1 MAGSAFFTA
10 ASGLRNHQ
18 LRIDAIANNIA
29 NVNTTGYK
37 GSNVIFSDVL
47 SQTLRGASAPTS
59 NFGGINPKQ
68 VGLGMQIAAI
78 HNLMQQSALENT
90 ARPTDFAV
98 NGSGFFT
105 LANGSSQMFTRAGD
119 FSVDRDGRL
128 TANNGWRVQGYT
140 DLTDDGL
147 QIDPGSKISDVVI
160 NFGQKLAARA
170 TTMLNYA
177 SNLNSAS
184 FRYGSADNEAASFGS
199 TGILT
204 VAGAAEPW
212 AIAVG
217 DAVTALS
224 AGPETFD
231 INGNTVT
238 YDSSGAADLEEAAN
252 IVADAINIDPT
263 TSLQV
268 QASVRE
274 LNGEFQVIVQAR
286 NSGTNI
292 DITAVSDLASSGLN
306 INLYSTPAEPGKFLV
321 GSNTI
326 IVTDAKAATET
337 TSVPMG
343 VGVNRPL
350 AGDSFIVNGVTVTL
364 AATAGLTD
372 SAEQNAILVANAI
385 NDAPNIQVTAIAN
398 PNGTISITQNYD
410 GKQRQPLGA
419 PLDAVDAD
427 IFIDAAATPGLA
439 ARYGFNTFGGWASGA
454 LGPDAGIIDNGE
466 NARAELVFSPADGS
480 PELVRYYE
488 DWAYDRS
495 TAPAAWSSSFF
506 TASTLS
512 NVQNKIEG
520 SGPDMPLM
528 PGVNISID
536 ELMPG
541 VANFATKDATKHS
554 TSREVYDSLGN
565 AHNMVTEFTHVNENE
580 WEYVVSM
587 PEEPNIQVS
596 NTTGRIKFNDSGL
609 ITTGNPLEPLIFTA
623 PGAQPTSVA
632 LTFDGN
638 GNGIKGITQFASTS
652 TTAAREQDGYPM
664 GILTDFEADQTG
676 TLIAFYD
683 NGQRRPIAQLTV
695 ATFSNPEGLER
706 AGDTSFVPTT
716 NSGSAVLL
724 RPGSGGSGVIFNGF
738 LEQSNVDLAQEFTNM
753 IITQR
758 GLQANSRVFTTQ
770 DEILNEIVNLKR

>member
-47 SQTLRGASAPTS
+47 SQTLRGGSAPS
-59 NFGGINPKQ
+59 SGFGGINPKQ

-90 ARPTDFAV
+90 ARPTDFAI
-98 NGSGFFT
+98 NGNGFFT
-105 LANGSSQMFTRAGD
+105 LSDGKSNMFTRAGD
-119 FSVDRDGRL
+119 FNVDRDGNL
-128 TANNGWRVQGYT
+128 VANNGWKIQGYSE
-140 DLTDDGL
+140 LTEDGL
-147 QIDPGSKISDVVI
+147 GISPGSKISDVVI

-170 TTMLNYA
+170 STMLNYT
-177 SNLNSAS
+177 SNLDSAS
-184 FRYGSADNEAASFGS
+184 FRYGSADNETASFGS

-212 AIAVG
+212 AISVG
-217 DAVTALS
+217 DAITALS
-224 AGPETFD
+224 AGPETMD

-238 YDSSGAADLEEAAN
+238 YDTSAALSLQEAAG

-263 TSLQV
+263 VSLQV
-268 QASVRE
+268 QATVRE
-274 LNGEFQVIVQAR
+274 LNGEYQVVIQSR
-286 NSGTNI
+286 SPGTNI
-292 DITAVSDLASSGLN
+292 DLTAVSDPASSGLVA
-306 INLYSTPAEPGKFLV
+306 NLYTAPTEPGKFLV
-321 GSNTI
+321 GSNSIT
-326 IVTDAKAATET
+326 VTDAKAATET

-343 VGVNRPL
+343 VGLNRPQ
-350 AGDSFIVNGVTVTL
+350 AGDSFIINGVTVTL
-364 AATAGLTD
+364 AASAGLAD
-372 SAEQNAILVANAI
+372 SAEQNAILVATAI
-385 NDAPNIQVTAIAN
+385 NGTPNIQVKAVAN
-398 PNGTISITQNYD
+398 PNGTISLIQNYA

-419 PLDAVDAD
+419 PIDAANAD

-439 ARYGFNTFGGWASGA
+439 ARYGFNTLSGWASGA

-466 NARAELVFSPADGS
+466 NAKAEMVFSPKDGS

-488 DWAYDRS
+488 DWTYDRS
-495 TAPAAWSSSFF
+495 TPPAAWSSAFY
-506 TASTLS
+506 TASTLAK
-512 NVQNKIEG
+512 VQNSIEG
-520 SGPDMPLM
+520 SGPDMPLV

-536 ELMPG
+536 SLKPG
-541 VANFATKDATKHS
+541 VATFRTADAETHS
-554 TSREVYDSLGN
+554 TSRVVYDSLGN
-565 AHNMVTEFTHVNENE
+565 PHNLVTLFTHVNENE
-580 WEYVVSM
+580 WQYDLSI
-587 PEEPNIQVS
+587 PDEPNIQLS
-596 NTTGRIKFNDSGL
+596 NTSGRITFSESGL
-609 ITTGNPLEPLIFTA
+609 INSGNPLLPLSFLA
-623 PGAQPTSVA
+623 PGAQPTSIA
-632 LTFDGN
+632 LTFDGR
-638 GNGIKGITQFASTS
+638 GDDIKGITQFASAS
-652 TTAAREQDGYPM
+652 TTSAREQDGYPM
-664 GILTDFEADQTG
+664 GVLTDFEADQTG

-683 NGQRRPIAQLTV
+683 NGQRRPIAQLSV

-706 AGDTSFVPTT
+706 AGDTAFIPTT
-716 NSGSAVLL
+716 NSGSAVQL
-724 RPGSGGSGVIFNGF
+724 RPGTGGSGIVFNGF